1 MKAIILPEV
10 GRYENLI
17 LGDANDPKPA
27 SGEAAIKIHA
37 AALNHRDL
45 WITKGQYANIKV
57 PIVLGSDGCGV
68 VTEVGAESDR
78 HWIGK
83 KVVINPSMNWG
94 GDPNA
99 QGKDFKILGLP
110 DNGTLAEFVLA
121 PVANLVVKPS
131 YLSDEEA
138 AAIPLA
144 ALTAYRAL
152 FTQGQLTKQQTVLIN
167 GIGGGVAALA
177 MQMALAADAHVMVTS
192 SRDDKIRRAV
202 DLGADFGIN
211 YNNPDGFKELA
222 EKSQSFN
229 GIDLIIDGAGGK
241 GFNQLIHAVKPGGR
255 IVVYG
260 ATTGLP
266 DSIDLRKVYWRQ
278 IHLIG
283 STMGTMDDFSNMIE
297 FITNRQIKPIIDKVF
312 TFAQFKE
319 AFRQMDLSEQFGKI
333 VLRP

>member
-10 GRYENLI
+10 GNYERLI
-17 LGDANDPKPA
+17 LGDAPDPKPSA
-27 SGEAAIKIHA
+27 GEAIIKIHA

-45 WITKGQYANIKV
+45 WITKGLYANIKV
-57 PIVLGSDGCGV
+57 PIILGSDGCGM
-68 VTEVGAESDR
+68 VTEVGADKDR

-83 KVVINPSMNWG
+83 KVMINPSMNWG
-94 GDPNA
+94 NDLKA

-121 PVANLVVKPS
+121 PAMNLVEKPN

-144 ALTAYRAL
+144 ALTAHRAL
-152 FTQGQLTKQQTVLIN
+152 FTQGNLQKHHTVLIN

-177 MQMALAADAHVMVTS
+177 MQMALATGAKVIVTS
-192 SRDDKIRRAV
+192 GRDDKIQRAV

-211 YNNPDGFKELA
+211 YNNPDGFKKLG

-241 GFNQLIHAVKPGGR
+241 GFNQLINAVKPGGR
-255 IVVYG
+255 IVIYG
-260 ATTGLP
+260 ATAGLP

-278 IHLIG
+278 IHIVG
-283 STMGTMDDFSNMIE
+283 STMGTNDDFRNMIE
-297 FITNRQIKPIIDKVF
+297 FITTHRIKPVVDKVF
-312 TFAQFKE
+312 SFAQFKE

-333 VLRP
+333 VLKP